1 MKRRKFDLLA
11 MGVVVFCLAMADRV
25 MGQWSYPA
33 TKTVDSS
40 NTYFGVVIKDP
51 YRWMENMK
59 DTSVLGW
66 FKAEGQQTEGV
77 LNKIAMRDSL
87 VKELMALDKMT
98 PVRRFNF
105 KMFHDRY
112 FYMAQKPEEKV
123 GKLYYRDGK
132 KGDDILL
139 FDPASYPGQAGKTY
153 SISYYVPNYQG
164 DKVAVGVSQGGAEVA
179 AIRIYDLSSKK
190 WYGET
195 IYPSWFGVTDWTAD
209 GKSFFYT
216 LQKTDDASAPDFIL
230 DTKSRMHVVGTDT
243 AKDVTLLSREKY
255 PGLGIEPRDLLFVNF
270 SEDQRYIFAGLAG
283 VRSELNVFYAP
294 ASELTN
300 AKINWKR
307 LLSPADEVTGY
318 LNYGDKLF
326 LLSHKGAPKYQVLV
340 TDMKQLDVSQARPL
354 KAEGKLTIGTFT
366 RSKNFMFLTLSDGI
380 NSWLSQYDL
389 RTGVF
394 KDIQLPQVANSTLN
408 SYNYESDEVL
418 IEASSWNLPT
428 FHFDYNAEGGDL
440 KKSAFQVDVNYPGLE
455 KLKVKE
461 VEVPSYDG
469 TMVPLSIV
477 YQEGMRLDGNNSC
490 MMDGYGAYGISGTPQ
505 FSILY
510 LAMAKRGVVMAYA
523 HVRGGGEKGESWYRG
538 GFKTTKPNTWKDF
551 NACGEWLIQQG
562 YTSPKKL
569 AGSGTSAGGILIGR
583 AITERPDLYAA
594 AICNVGCANAL
605 RMETTPNGPNNTL
618 EFGVSTDSV
627 ECKAL
632 IEMDAFL
639 HVKEGV
645 KYPAVLCATGINDPR
660 VPPWQPG
667 KFAAALQHA
676 STSGKPVLLRVDYD
690 NGHFTADKTVA
701 FKDAADQFSFVLWQT
716 GHPDFQ

>member
-1 MKRRKFDLLA
+1 
-11 MGVVVFCLAMADRV
+11 MAIILSFPGLVDRA

-51 YRWMENMK
+51 YRWLENMK
-59 DTSVLGW
+59 DTSVLDW
-66 FKAEGQQTEGV
+66 FKAEGQQTEQV
-77 LNKIAMRDSL
+77 MNKVAMRDSL
-87 VKELMALDKMT
+87 VKELIALDKLT

-112 FYMAQKPEEKV
+112 FYMAQRPDERV

-132 KGDDILL
+132 KGEDILL
-139 FDPASYPGQAGKTY
+139 FDPASFQGQAGKTY

-179 AIRIYDLSSKK
+179 AIRIYDLVSKK

-216 LQKTDDASAPDFIL
+216 IQKTDDASAPDFIL
-230 DTKSRMHVVGTDT
+230 DTKSRMHMVGTDT
-243 AKDVTLLSREKY
+243 AKDLTLLSREKY
-255 PGLGIEPRDLLFVNF
+255 PELGIEPKDLLFVNF
-270 SEDQRYIFAGLAG
+270 SEDHRYLFAGLAG
-283 VRSELNVFYAP
+283 VRNELNTFYAP

-300 AKINWKR
+300 GKINWKR
-307 LLSPADEVTGY
+307 LLSPDDEVTGF

-340 TDMKQLDVSQARPL
+340 TDMKQLDVAHAKPL
-354 KAEGKLTIGTFT
+354 KAEGKLKIDNMT
-366 RSKNFMFLTLSDGI
+366 RSKGFIFLTFSDGI

-389 RTGVF
+389 RSGMF
-394 KDIQLPQVANSTLN
+394 KDIRLPQVANSTLN
-408 SYNYESDEVL
+408 SYNYESDEVM

-428 FHFDYNAEGGDL
+428 SHFDYNAGGGDPQ
-440 KKSAFQVDVNYPGLE
+440 KSAFQVDVNYPGLE
-455 KLKVKE
+455 KLKIKE

-477 YQEGMRLDGNNSC
+477 YREDMRLDGNNTC
-490 MMDGYGAYGISGTPQ
+490 MMDGYGAYGVSETPH

-510 LAMAKRGVVMAYA
+510 LAMARRGVVMAYA

-618 EFGVSTDSV
+618 EFGISTDSV

-660 VPPWQPG
+660 VPPWEPG
-667 KFAAALQHA
+667 QFAAALQHA

-690 NGHFTADKTVA
+690 NGHFTEDKNVV
-701 FKDAADQFSFVLWQT
+701 FKDVADQFSFVLWQT